1 MASGSVG
8 LNDITKMLIQ
18 TQIYFEMTELDEFTN
33 VQMRL
38 RKKGSTFQK
47 FVAHTLRGEKGLY
60 GT

>member
-1 MASGSVG
+1 MTSGSVG

-18 TQIYFEMTELDEFTN
+18 IQIYFEMTELDEFTN

-38 RKKGSTFQK
+38 RKKGSAFQK
-47 FVAHTLRGEKGLY
+47 LVAHTLRREKGLY